1 MIHPILETKET
12 SIKRDNPLF
21 IELERQLD
29 RLSVGLIFYSSHISN
44 KVGVNHHDSN
54 TWIYV
59 SDSLLDELNQV
70 EANEYSEAKVWK
82 EILPRYANPQ
92 E

>member
-1 MIHPILETKET
+1 MNYIT
-12 SIKRDNPLF
+12 RDNPLF

-29 RLSVGLIFYSSHISN
+29 RLSVGLIFCSSHISN
-44 KVGVNHHDSN
+44 KVGVNHHNSN
-54 TWIYV
+54 IWIYV
-59 SDSLLDELNQV
+59 NDSLLDELNQV